1 MLQESEDISIMTRIP
16 INLKQDLWIE
26 IYVLIIPK
34 CTAHMIY
41 DQY

>member
-16 INLKQDLWIE
+16 LNQDLWIE

-34 CTAHMIY
+34 CTAHTIY